1 MIKRFVVLACMLAAV
16 AGLVWYF
23 TRPEPVAVK
32 LHTVDTGLVAS
43 TVANTRV
50 GTIKACRRAY
60 LAPALGGQVASLTVK
75 EGDRVT
81 KNQLLMVVWNDDL
94 KAQVDLQV
102 AEAKTLTARAEQA
115 CLIAEGAEREAARL
129 LKLQRRKNIV
139 SEETVDLAVTDAQ
152 AKRAACKAAHAAI
165 RVNKARIAAARAELE
180 RTIVRAP
187 FNGVVAEVN
196 AELGEFVTPSPPGIP
211 TLPAIDLLDVSCLYV
226 SAPIDEVDAPAIH
239 PGMKASVTLDA
250 FPDQHRSGL
259 VSRIAPYVLDRE
271 KQARTVEVEVK
282 LADPNDLRGL
292 LPGYSADLE
301 ILLESRDN
309 VLRIPTEAV
318 LDGNRVLV
326 YHPDAPLSE
335 RRITIGLS
343 NWNYTEVLS
352 GLEKGEE
359 IVVSIGKEGVEAGA
373 YAIAEPDG

>member
-1 MIKRFVVLACMLAAV
+1 VIKRFIVLVCVLAAV

-23 TRPEPVAVK
+23 TRPESVAVK
-32 LHTVDTGLVAS
+32 LYTVATGPVTS

-60 LAPALGGQVASLTVK
+60 LAPALGGQVASLAVK
-75 EGDRVT
+75 EGSQVT
-81 KNQLLMVVWNDDL
+81 KNQVLMVVWNDDL
-94 KAQVDLQV
+94 KAQVELQV
-102 AEAKTLTARAEQA
+102 AEAKTLTARARQA
-115 CLIAEGAEREAARL
+115 CLIAEGAEREASRL
-129 LKLQRRKNIV
+129 LKLQRYKNIV

-165 RVNKARIAAARAELE
+165 QVNKARIAAARAELE

-187 FNGVVAEVN
+187 FDGVVAEVN

-226 SAPIDEVDAPAIH
+226 SAPIDEVDAPAVQT
-239 PGMKASVTLDA
+239 GMKARVTLDA
-250 FPDQHRSGL
+250 FPDQQRAG
-259 VSRIAPYVLDRE
+259 VVRRIAPYVLDRE
-271 KQARTVEVEVK
+271 KQARTVEVEVEIS
-282 LADPNDLRGL
+282 DTNDLRGL

-301 ILLESRDN
+301 ILLESRNN

-335 RRITIGLS
+335 RRITP
-343 NWNYTEVLS
+343 
-352 GLEKGEE
+352 
-359 IVVSIGKEGVEAGA
+359 A
-373 YAIAEPDG
+373 